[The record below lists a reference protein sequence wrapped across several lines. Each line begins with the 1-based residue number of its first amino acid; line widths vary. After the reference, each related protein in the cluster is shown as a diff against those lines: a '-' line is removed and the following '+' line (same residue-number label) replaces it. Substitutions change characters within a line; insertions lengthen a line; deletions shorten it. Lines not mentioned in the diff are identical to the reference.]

1 MPDIPA
7 FKNLEDESLY
17 DDIFKRKLDQF
28 YCLAHLVK
36 DEFFPGYKWEGL
48 QPATVKLL
56 FDLTDSL
63 SYDAMQ
69 EFKTTIDGYEEE
81 DDKLFVPR
89 HSLKENLKQAMEEIS
104 QETMEKNNTEPQ

>member
-1 MPDIPA
+1 MAEIPI

-17 DDIFKRKLDQF
+17 SDIFKRRLDQF

-48 QPATVKLL
+48 QPGTVKLL

-63 SYDAMQ
+63 SYDTMQ
-69 EFKTTIDGYEEE
+69 EFKTATGYEEE

-89 HSLKENLKQAMEEIS
+89 HSLKESLKQAMEEIN
-104 QETMEKNNTEPQ
+104 QEAQ

>member
-1 MPDIPA
+1 MAEIPV

-17 DDIFKRKLDQF
+17 SDIFKRRLDQF
-28 YCLAHLVK
+28 YCLASLAK

-48 QPATVKLL
+48 QPGTIKLL

-63 SYDAMQ
+63 SYDTMQ
-69 EFKTTIDGYEEE
+69 EFKTATGYEEE

-89 HSLKENLKQAMEEIS
+89 RSLKESLKQAMEEI
-104 QETMEKNNTEPQ
+104 NAEPQ

>member
-1 MPDIPA
+1 MAEIPI

-17 DDIFKRKLDQF
+17 SDIFKRRLDQF

-48 QPATVKLL
+48 QPGTVKLL

-63 SYDAMQ
+63 SYDTMH
-69 EFKTTIDGYEEE
+69 EFKTATGYEEE

-89 HSLKENLKQAMEEIS
+89 HSLKESLKQAMEEIN
-104 QETMEKNNTEPQ
+104 QQAQ

>member
-1 MPDIPA
+1 MADIPA

-17 DDIFKRKLDQF
+17 SDIFKRRLDQF

-48 QPATVKLL
+48 QPGTVKLL

-63 SYDAMQ
+63 SYDTMQ
-69 EFKTTIDGYEEE
+69 EFKTATGYEEE

-89 HSLKENLKQAMEEIS
+89 HRLKESLKQAMEEIN
-104 QETMEKNNTEPQ
+104 QQAQ

>member
-1 MPDIPA
+1 MADIPV

-17 DDIFKRKLDQF
+17 SDIFKRRLDKF

-48 QPATVKLL
+48 QPGTVKLL

-63 SYDAMQ
+63 SYDTKQ
-69 EFKTTIDGYEEE
+69 EFKTATGYEEE
-81 DDKLFVPR
+81 DDVFVPR
-89 HSLKENLKQAMEEIS
+89 RSLKESLKQAMEEIN
-104 QETMEKNNTEPQ
+104 QQAQ

>member
-1 MPDIPA
+1 MAEIPV

-17 DDIFKRKLDQF
+17 SDIFKRRLDQF

-36 DEFFPGYKWEGL
+36 DEFFPGYKWEVI
-48 QPATVKLL
+48 QPATIKLL

-63 SYDAMQ
+63 SYDTMQ
-69 EFKTTIDGYEEE
+69 EFKTATGCEEE

-89 HSLKENLKQAMEEIS
+89 HSLKESLKQAMEEI
-104 QETMEKNNTEPQ
+104 NAEPQ